1 MNLLRLWSGRRRPP
15 VPAGGPVFSGPV
27 VPPPDMTARRLAEAA
42 DRIVTVDPV
51 RLFRPPQA
59 APKLDRPQTN
69 PFIDDVLKPM
79 RVRHYLLRDAVL
91 DATTMIL
98 LAGQARVRETAYCL
112 GEETWGAVQ
121 VRNPTPPPPGT
132 DRVVIGAN
140 LWAGNYFHWTVQ
152 SLPAIDAAL
161 RRRDRSGRPVSVA
174 LHAEAPFQTAAL
186 EVLGWG
192 DVPRLRLEAG
202 RQYTLPLAEYSEFLS
217 GEPVFGLSASEAAT
231 FARLRAAIPLA
242 GRPGRRI
249 YVARTDAA
257 ARRMRSEGALI
268 DRLAAAG
275 FEIVVPGALTFRQQ
289 AALFREARLVVGA
302 HGAGMANIVFCE
314 RGAFVLE
321 LMPAHNA
328 NGCYRTVAALCGLRY
343 WADAY
348 PDPSPSGDGPPHVR
362 DWDLDVD
369 HVLWRV
375 GGILRHLGGG

>member
-1 MNLLRLWSGRRRPP
+1 
-15 VPAGGPVFSGPV
+15 
-27 VPPPDMTARRLAEAA
+27 MTARRLAEAA
-42 DRIVTVDPV
+42 DRIVIVDPKRPV
-51 RLFRPPQA
+51 RPPPSMPA
-59 APKLDRPQTN
+59 LDRPQTN
-69 PFIDDVLKPM
+69 PFIGDALKPM

-98 LAGQARVRETAYCL
+98 LSGEARLRETAYCL
-112 GEETWGAVQ
+112 GEETWGAVR
-121 VRNPTPPPPGT
+121 VHDPAPPAPGT

-140 LWAGNYFHWTVQ
+140 LWAANYFHWVVQ

-161 RRRDRSGRPVSVA
+161 RRRDRSRRPVSVA

-186 EVLGWG
+186 EILGWG
-192 DVPRLRLEAG
+192 DVPRLRLEMG
-202 RQYTLPLAEYSEFLS
+202 RQYALPLAEYSEFLS

-242 GRPGRRI
+242 GRPRRRI

-257 ARRMRSEGALI
+257 ARRMRSEAALI

-302 HGAGMANIVFCE
+302 HGAGMTNIVFCE
-314 RGAFVLE
+314 PGAVILE
-321 LMPAHNA
+321 LMPAHNV

-348 PDPSPSGDGPPHVR
+348 PDPSPGGDGPPHVR

-369 HVLWRV
+369 HVAWRAAA
-375 GGILRHLGGG
+375 ILRHLGDI

>member
-1 MNLLRLWSGRRRPP
+1 MKLLRLWSDRRRPSK
-15 VPAGGPVFSGPV
+15 PAGAPAFSGPV

-42 DRIVTVDPV
+42 DRIVIVDPV
-51 RLFRPPQA
+51 RPVRTPSA
-59 APKLDRPQTN
+59 APRLDRPETN
-69 PFIDDVLKPM
+69 PFAGDVLKPM

-98 LAGQARVRETAYCL
+98 LAGQARLRETAYCL

-121 VRNPTPPPPGT
+121 VRDPISPPPGT
-132 DRVVIGAN
+132 DRVIVGAN
-140 LWAGNYFHWTVQ
+140 LWVANYFHWMIQ
-152 SLPAIDAAL
+152 SVPAIDTAL

-186 EVLGWG
+186 DLLGWG
-192 DVPRLRLEAG
+192 EVPRLRLEAG
-202 RQYTLPLAEYSEFLS
+202 RQYRLPLAEYSQFLS
-217 GEPVFGLSASEAAT
+217 GEPVFALSASEAAT
-231 FARLRAAIPLA
+231 FARLRAAVPLA

-257 ARRMRSEGALI
+257 ARRMRSEAALI

-275 FEIVVPGALTFRQQ
+275 FEIVVPGALTFHQQ
-289 AALFREARLVVGA
+289 AAVFREAALVVGA

-348 PDPSPSGDGPPHVR
+348 PDPSPTGDGPPHVR

-375 GGILRHLGGG
+375 GGILRQLANG